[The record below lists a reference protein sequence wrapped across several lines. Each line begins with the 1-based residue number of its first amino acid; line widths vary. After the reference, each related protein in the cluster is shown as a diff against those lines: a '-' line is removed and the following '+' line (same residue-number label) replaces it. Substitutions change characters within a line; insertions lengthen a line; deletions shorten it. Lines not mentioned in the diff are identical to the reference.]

1 MKKLSLFI
9 VVSLIFVTAR
19 AQEKPQ
25 EDVRYNQYGVKVQRN
40 PLNVEERSGIL
51 VFESKD
57 QNYRLWFDIRV
68 QADGAMFIGQ
78 NPDFDKIGNGA
89 SIRRARFAVKG
100 QILKDWYGELDTDF
114 ANGSF
119 ELKDAIIQYT
129 GLRYFD
135 FTIGNFKE
143 GFSMECTTTSRYLAL
158 MERPMVVQTFGPSR
172 HLGVQAKF
180 NKKWLIAMG
189 SIHFQAIEGQEART
203 YVEDNNKD
211 YGMSSGNSYTGKF
224 VIMPFY
230 DKLNYGLHIGAAA
243 SYRLPKSD
251 LEPVKEAGG
260 VRYSSRNA
268 TSINR
273 KKYLDTD
280 VIKDV
285 DHDFLYGFEL
295 AGFRKGLRFQ
305 SEYIGD
311 MTYIKE
317 TSTLA
322 DKSTKHF
329 GGWYAQVGYLLFGG
343 TQQYNVAD
351 GEFTQP
357 RRGKTWGD
365 IELIGRYDYMNLTSQ
380 NIKGGSGENY
390 TFGINYYIN
399 NSVKVMLNYQYCNN
413 DRYANGRG
421 KLLVGYDIDGAPT
434 KDPSK
439 VAALNG
445 AGGVDFHMLGIRFEI
460 DF

>member
-1 MKKLSLFI
+1 MKKLSLVI
-9 VVSLIFVTAR
+9 VVILTFVTAR

-25 EDVRYNQYGVKVQRN
+25 EDVRYNQYGVKVERK
-40 PLNVEERSGIL
+40 PLSAEERSGIL
-51 VFESKD
+51 VFESKTQD
-57 QNYRLWFDIRV
+57 YRLWFDIRV
-68 QADGAMFIGQ
+68 QADGATFFGE
-78 NPDFDKIGNGA
+78 NKDFDKIGDGA

-100 QILKDWYGELDTDF
+100 QITKDWYGELDTDF

-119 ELKDAIIQYT
+119 ELKDAILVYS
-129 GLRYFD
+129 GLKNFD
-135 FTIGNFKE
+135 FTVGNFKE
-143 GFSMECTTTSRYLAL
+143 SFSMECTTTSRYLAL
-158 MERPMVVQTFGPSR
+158 LERPMAVQTFGPSR
-172 HLGVQAKF
+172 HIGLQAKY
-180 NKKWLIAMG
+180 NRNWLIAYG
-189 SIHFQAIEGQEART
+189 GIHFQAVEGQETRT

-211 YGMSSGNSYTGKF
+211 YGMSSGNSYTGKL

-230 DKLNYGLHIGAAA
+230 NKGNYGLHIGAAA
-243 SYRLPKSD
+243 SYRKPKSD

-260 VRYSSRNA
+260 VRYSTRNA

-295 AGFRKGLRFQ
+295 AGFRNGLRFQ
-305 SEYIGD
+305 SEYIGNS
-311 MTYIKE
+311 TFIKDASLL
-317 TSTLA
+317 T

-329 GGWYAQVGYLLFGG
+329 NGWYAQLGYLLFGG
-343 TQQYNVAD
+343 KQQYNVQD

-357 RRGKTWGD
+357 TRGKSWGD
-365 IELIGRYDYMNLTSQ
+365 IELVGRYDFLDLTSQ
-380 NIKGGSGENY
+380 KVKGGCGENY

-399 NSVKVMLNYQYCNN
+399 HSVKVMLNYMYSNN

-421 KLLVGYDIDGAPT
+421 KLFVGYDVDGVPT

-439 VAALNG
+439 VAESKGKA
-445 AGGVDFHMLGIRFEI
+445 GVDYSMLGIRFEI